1 MVRKDQTRND
11 GRSPKRYGG
20 AGSPRRHRSFEGQE
34 EEDGKSELHGDAAID
49 GRLGTGMVAHAGR
62 DVAGR
67 AVLVVETE
75 LVLPVAVGHP
85 DVDKV
90 RIFRTPHRLRGI
102 EGQADRLGVEL
113 DGGVDGA
120 DGIEWQRIILGA
132 LLA

>member
-1 MVRKDQTRND
+1 MVRKDQTEIPGSMLSHRPGMTAD
-11 GRSPKRYGG
+11 KSPKDMAPRVRRG
-20 AGSPRRHRSFEGQE
+20 AIALLLEGQE
-34 EEDGKSELHGDAAID
+34 ENGKSELHGDAAID

-75 LVLPVAVGHP
+75 LVLPVAIGHP

-90 RIFRTPHRLRGI
+90 SVFRAPHRLPGV

-113 DGGVDGA
+113 DGGVDVG
-120 DGIEWQRIILGA
+120 DR
-132 LLA
+132 